1 LSHSEGEGEVEDDP
15 EADLESPEAEPES
28 PEVEPESPEA
38 EPESPEAEPES
49 PEAEPES
56 PEAEPESPEA
66 VSPLEQPGQAHAHEE
81 DSKQLETDPEV
92 NIFFVQLFRVISGIE
107 IGNL

>member
-1 LSHSEGEGEVEDDP
+1 MSQSEGEGEGEAEDDP
-15 EADLESPEAEPES
+15 EADL
-28 PEVEPESPEA
+28 VRL
-38 EPESPEAEPES
+38 
-49 PEAEPES
+49 ES

-92 NIFFVQLFRVISGIE
+92 NIFFVQLFRVFSGIE
-107 IGNL
+107 IGNF

>member
-1 LSHSEGEGEVEDDP
+1 MSHSEGEGEVEVEDDP
-15 EADLESPEAEPES
+15 EADL
-28 PEVEPESPEA
+28 
-38 EPESPEAEPES
+38 
-49 PEAEPES
+49 ES

-92 NIFFVQLFRVISGIE
+92 NIFFVQLFRVFSGIE
-107 IGNL
+107 IGNF